1 MENFL
6 IVILVILG
14 VATIAFWVNT
24 VSGKKISFSKNRTL
38 LERKIKSKE
47 EKIYT
52 YIVLLIGIFITYF
65 YFYYL
70 RNNIQWLIYN
80 THFYRFWDRVGI
92 KYNLIEGFW
101 IFLQLFFVISWWY
114 IRNDLIKL
122 IKIIHSKI

>member
-1 MENFL
+1 M
-6 IVILVILG
+6 
-14 VATIAFWVNT
+14 
-24 VSGKKISFSKNRTL
+24 
-38 LERKIKSKE
+38 KSKE

-52 YIVLLIGIFITYF
+52 YIVLLIGILIT

-80 THFYRFWDRVGI
+80 THFYRFWERDIGI

-114 IRNDLIKL
+114 IRDDLIKL
-122 IKIIHSKI
+122 IKIVHSKI